1 MTLRRSFSAASTFS
15 SLVILLEARRLP
27 PFSVDRAGPRSLL
40 VPVLQ
45 IPLSPL
51 WILSRP
57 PWIGWTLRAMAVLA
71 PSRTYI
77 SSDAWTPFVI
87 PLLSLSRSLS
97 VAFSPGVIA
106 SVPLR
111 LESYFA
117 MESYFA
123 VSGNPQRQ
131 RFHLVDPLR
140 DLVLYSSPTTGWK
153 CCCEALTDQRLLQG
167 PRAETLLSIAL
178 GSGYG
183 FHLPAERRS
192 PRNAPPLAL
201 GSGSDGVTNIRL
213 GAALRPRSRHR
224 PWNWQLLDAELCWGP
239 GLLQAGAA
247 HAQCDLQLARMRRGS
262 TN

>member
-1 MTLRRSFSAASTFS
+1 
-15 SLVILLEARRLP
+15 
-27 PFSVDRAGPRSLL
+27 
-40 VPVLQ
+40 
-45 IPLSPL
+45 
-51 WILSRP
+51 
-57 PWIGWTLRAMAVLA
+57 MAVSHLGSWVDA
-71 PSRTYI
+71 SGYGCRTRPQTSNGIQAGTLSHVYKLGRL
-77 SSDAWTPFVI
+77 DAFRYSP
-87 PLLSLSRSLS
+87 SLS

-117 MESYFA
+117 
-123 VSGNPQRQ
+123 VSGDPQRQ

-140 DLVLYSSPTTGWK
+140 DPVLYSSPTTGWK

-183 FHLPAERRS
+183 FHLPAERRCYTTRRS
-192 PRNAPPLAL
+192 SVQAPRNAPPLAL
-201 GSGSDGVTNIRL
+201 GSGSGFPSFRPRDGVTNIRL

>member
-1 MTLRRSFSAASTFS
+1 MDLTRPPSNSFRALTQRS
-15 SLVILLEARRLP
+15 P
-27 PFSVDRAGPRSLL
+27 L

-51 WILSRP
+51 WILSPREVRHTEDL
-57 PWIGWTLRAMAVLA
+57 WIEASTTGHVTWQSATLDLGWTLRAMAVVHDHKRRMAFKLA

-117 MESYFA
+117 
-123 VSGNPQRQ
+123 VSGNPQLQ

-140 DLVLYSSPTTGWK
+140 DPVLYSSPTTGWK
-153 CCCEALTDQRLLQG
+153 CCCEALTDQRILQG
-167 PRAETLLSIAL
+167 SESSPLPLS
-178 GSGYG
+178 
-183 FHLPAERRS
+183 RWS
-192 PRNAPPLAL
+192 PTSLFL
-201 GSGSDGVTNIRL
+201 
-213 GAALRPRSRHR
+213 AALNDSVFIWLTPSAILFSTRRQQQGG
-224 PWNWQLLDAELCWGP
+224 N
-239 GLLQAGAA
+239 AA
-247 HAQCDLQLARMRRGS
+247 ARR
-262 TN
+262 